1 MAGIIDQIKGLQNQ
15 NDSKEMQNHLSNF
28 KMKIATALYLVN
40 PKDNEYKIKVVNTDF
55 DYESHKYK
63 VDLKFENGFVTTF
76 LSNLIY
82 GYDFFSKWS
91 QDAVKSH
98 LKNIVIT
105 DNVYSLHF
113 EIGKHFDEC
122 SLIFSS
128 KNPLKSNEDLLN
140 FFIDSAKETVKK
152 KSENKYSIVDLNPE
166 MFEYD
171 ICQYAN

>member
-1 MAGIIDQIKGLQNQ
+1 M
-15 NDSKEMQNHLSNF
+15 
-28 KMKIATALYLVN
+28 
-40 PKDNEYKIKVVNTDF
+40 
-55 DYESHKYK
+55 
-63 VDLKFENGFVTTF
+63 
-76 LSNLIY
+76 
-82 GYDFFSKWS
+82 
-91 QDAVKSH
+91 
-98 LKNIVIT
+98 
-105 DNVYSLHF
+105 
-113 EIGKHFDEC
+113 

>member
-1 MAGIIDQIKGLQNQ
+1 MAGIIDQIKCLQNQ

-55 DYESHKYK
+55 DYGSHKYK

-171 ICQYAN
+171 ICQCAN